1 MAQACLNFELGG
13 DGEEMQ
19 DEESECL
26 HPSNVAETEQVEES
40 EFPSL
45 NPEEEEDEEPMPD
58 HNFEVKTV
66 VGKYGK
72 AKGVP
77 RESVKLYLGNYTFR
91 KRTGAVFSCS
101 GCEKLGRYLS
111 AIAEVEGEEYHLVSW
126 PRTEDH
132 ICWTSGYAEIIQ
144 KARDEMN
151 SLVLTDPT
159 RSLVDIYET
168 VRSNCT
174 EDMDSETKISFL
186 QEFPSFR
193 TVQANLYRKR
203 REIIPA
209 DPKAMT
215 DLKVDLK
222 LFQYNDE
229 EVVIKGDQVFS
240 NGRRVVMYTT
250 NDHLEILARAKQV
263 LGDGTFRVT
272 PKLWCQTFIISVSV
286 SDDCLYQ
293 LSSHYCRIRREKAMM
308 PCSAC

>member
-1 MAQACLNFELGG
+1 
-13 DGEEMQ
+13 MQ

-203 REIIPA
+203 R
-209 DPKAMT
+209 
-215 DLKVDLK
+215 
-222 LFQYNDE
+222 
-229 EVVIKGDQVFS
+229 
-240 NGRRVVMYTT
+240 
-250 NDHLEILARAKQV
+250 
-263 LGDGTFRVT
+263 
-272 PKLWCQTFIISVSV
+272 
-286 SDDCLYQ
+286 
-293 LSSHYCRIRREKAMM
+293 
-308 PCSAC
+308 